1 MVGPQSTTA
10 ETTLVGELLLELE
23 DDDDEEEEED
33 EDDDDD
39 EDDDELDCELPPL
52 SAVAEAPLELPP
64 PPHAARLATAS
75 PARTMTA
82 ARIEIG
88 MRERF

>member
-23 DDDDEEEEED
+23 DDEEEEEEED
-33 EDDDDD
+33 EDD